1 MVAGLEWVGG
11 LGDRDGAV
19 GREPG
24 LVHGRIPGRVER
36 SMSMSTE
43 LLTGRGRRLT
53 HLVVL
58 PLGCCVA
65 RCRFLSCRL
74 LNTERGLE

>member
-11 LGDRDGAV
+11 LGDHNGAI
-19 GREPG
+19 GREFG
-24 LVHGRIPGRVER
+24 LVHGRIPGRVVR

-43 LLTGRGRRLT
+43 LLTGRGRQPT

-58 PLGCCVA
+58 LLGCCVA

-74 LNTERGLE
+74 LNIEQHHE

>member
-1 MVAGLEWVGG
+1 MVAGLEWVGV
-11 LGDRDGAV
+11 LGDRDRAI

-24 LVHGRIPGRVER
+24 HVHGRIPGRVVR
-36 SMSMSTE
+36 SMSISTE
-43 LLTGRGRRLT
+43 LLTGRGRQPT

-58 PLGCCVA
+58 PLGCCIA
-65 RCRFLSCRL
+65 HCRFLSCRL

>member
-11 LGDRDGAV
+11 IGDRDGAI
-19 GREPG
+19 GRELG
-24 LVHGRIPGRVER
+24 LVHGRIPGRVVR

-43 LLTGRGRRLT
+43 LLTGRGRQPT
-53 HLVVL
+53 HLIML

-65 RCRFLSCRL
+65 HRRF
-74 LNTERGLE
+74 